1 MNSKFGNFNMRQFMV
16 KIMREREREREREK
30 EVRKTRVPKWDT
42 SMI

>member
-16 KIMREREREREREK
+16 KIMSEREREREK